1 MGAMGVVFVTGM
13 SGAGKSTVL
22 GELDRQGFD
31 TVDTD
36 YGSWCHDVDGD
47 NKWDEPKISSLLA
60 KERAG
65 VLYLSG
71 TVSNQGRFYDQFD
84 AVVLLTAPHQVLF
97 DRLGTRNTNGYG
109 KSPAERAEIGRYLL
123 TVEPLLRQSSTHEIS
138 TDCSVEEVVAALI
151 NIGAG
156 RATA

>member
-1 MGAMGVVFVTGM
+1 MGVVFVTGM

-22 GELDRQGFD
+22 GELGRQGCE

-36 YGSWCHDVDGD
+36 YGFWCHDVDGD
-47 NKWDEPKISSLLA
+47 VVWDEPKISSLLA
-60 KERAG
+60 KERGG

-84 AVVLLTAPHQVLF
+84 AVVLLSAPHQVLF
-97 DRLGTRNTNGYG
+97 DRLATRTTNGYG

-123 TVEPLLRQSSTHEIS
+123 AVEPLLRESSTHEIN

-151 NIGAG
+151 KIGAG
-156 RATA
+156 RATQ